1 MLTRQQLIKSCEENH
16 VTSLRCGQGYEA
28 TEADVLADNPDL
40 HEDNLMHESERFELE
55 KTIKESTMFRML
67 VETLDYGP
75 LMETDDETDRDDHA
89 ERMDARCDICDQIA
103 ERWVAGRYTGK
114 AKRELELAQADCHE
128 LVSKWY
134 GSELLDEFIDEIWN
148 SETTIQSERIAEYV
162 GRTKIAEF
170 FLTTSAKDVE
180 EFKDECS
187 CGFSGTPIDGSPFD
201 REASDSYAE
210 EYWDA
215 HHE

>member
-1 MLTRQQLIKSCEENH
+1 MRKLRKLFIILLIFVFAITLTKITVN
-16 VTSLRCGQGYEA
+16 
-28 TEADVLADNPDL
+28 ADNGASHRTYTVDSNNDL
-40 HEDNLMHESERFELE
+40 IP
-55 KTIKESTMFRML
+55 TQ
-67 VETLDYGP
+67 
-75 LMETDDETDRDDHA
+75 
-89 ERMDARCDICDQIA
+89 DAYIAVKKVTKMTFSCDQIA

-114 AKRELELAQADCHE
+114 AKRELELAQADCDE

-134 GSELLDEFIDEIWN
+134 GFQLLDEFIDEIWN

-170 FLTTSAKDVE
+170 FQTTSAKDVE

-201 REASDSYAE
+201 RDASDSYAE

>member
-1 MLTRQQLIKSCEENH
+1 
-16 VTSLRCGQGYEA
+16 LRCGQGYEA

-40 HEDNLMHESERFELE
+40 REDNLMHESERFEME
-55 KTIKESTMFRML
+55 KTLKESTMFRML
-67 VETLDYGP
+67 IETLDYGP
-75 LMETDDETDRDDHA
+75 LMETDDETDRDDHP
-89 ERMDARCDICDQIA
+89 ERMEARCDICDQIA

-114 AKRELELAQADCHE
+114 RWKTELGLAQADCDE

-134 GSELLDEFIDEIWN
+134 GSELLDELVEALWDTG
-148 SETTIQSERIAEYV
+148 ETIKNERIAEYV

-170 FLTTSAKDVE
+170 FQTTSAKDVE

-201 REASDSYAE
+201 RDASDSYAE
-210 EYWDA
+210 EYWEA